1 MWHDTWHASKCN
13 LLDLFTTLFTSFVPK
28 DISQLIIFFLKNQF
42 YLFIYFWLRWV
53 FIAAH
58 GLSLVAASGSYS
70 SLQSMGFSLR
80 WLLSLRSTGSRH
92 TGFSSCDTQAQ

>member
-53 FIAAH
+53 FVAAH
-58 GLSLVAASGSYS
+58 GLSLVAASRGILFVEVHGRLIAVA
-70 SLQSMGFSLR
+70 SLVAENGL
-80 WLLSLRSTGSRH
+80 
-92 TGFSSCDTQAQ
+92 